1 VPTAHCKWQD
11 VVRELESPEPWLY
24 PLAILMRQV
33 YDRQRIQYPSVGARI
48 KFANQNSDEY
58 RVFRLRLQTVYVTG
72 DEADFAFTVA
82 AVLVRQ

>member
-1 VPTAHCKWQD
+1 
-11 VVRELESPEPWLY
+11 
-24 PLAILMRQV
+24 MRQV